1 MRRHVV
7 LLCLGCTSAIV
18 VFAVGV
24 SRIPAARELHEP
36 LTMTDPADVVMP
48 LRQPPATFP
57 AGTYLPR
64 QKESEVSGP
73 INLGDF
79 SAGRD
84 LTYVDDDRAWWES
97 DNDSNDTECDH
108 TVHRSMRRPLE
119 RVIQLVAERGG
130 RLKIQ
135 DSYRPTQVHNLRS
148 LHKEGR
154 AIDLTCDE
162 LPLEEVAK
170 LCWRAGFDWVYNE
183 KGTRSNGPH
192 VHASVAR

>member
-1 MRRHVV
+1 MKRHIVG
-7 LLCLGCTSAIV
+7 LCLGCTSAIV

-24 SRIPAARELHEP
+24 SRIPPAPELHEP
-36 LTMTDPADVVMP
+36 LTMTAPSEIILP

-64 QKESEVSGP
+64 EKESAVSGA
-73 INLGDF
+73 IDLGSF

-84 LTYVDDDRAWWES
+84 LTYVEDDRAWWES

-108 TVHRSMRRPLE
+108 TVHRSMRVPLE

-130 RLKIQ
+130 TLKVQ
-135 DSYRPTQVHNLRS
+135 DTYRPALIHNARS

-154 AIDLTCDE
+154 AVDLTCNE
-162 LPLEEVAK
+162 IPLEELAK
-170 LCWRAGFDWVYNE
+170 LCWQAGFDWVYNE